1 MCIFTLIQNKKMK
14 MQIKLILIMWA
25 AGILGKCW
33 HHPKEEKTW
42 KGS

>member
-1 MCIFTLIQNKKMK
+1 MIQNKKIK
-14 MQIKLILIMWA
+14 MQIKLISTMWA
-25 AGILGKCW
+25 AGVLGKRG